1 MNRAKLSYALH
12 RTKVVQK
19 EIAAMLSVIINWIYV
34 VVTAFLLG
42 TAFSRLVRRW
52 FKWEIGSCVEVL
64 FFGLIFAT
72 VYAQIFSL
80 FGGVGMLAN
89 GILIAFCIFAA
100 VVWRKP
106 AWEMLQRS
114 IKESGRAHCLIAA
127 ALVFIWA
134 YCTSRGYMH
143 YDSDLY
149 HAQSIRWIEEYGVV
163 PGLGNIH
170 VRFAYNSS
178 FFALSALYSMA
189 FLGGQSLHT
198 VNGFFALLLSVEVLK
213 AFRRNR
219 FRMSDSQKSAGE
231 NGNGQTRIGRYGS
244 GQKRLGKDAD
254 TAEGEKRFH
263 LSDFARLGALYYL
276 TILYRDIVAPASD
289 YAVMCVVFLIVIRW
303 LAHLEQKEKSIA
315 PYALLCVAGVYAVT
329 LKLTA
334 GVILLLTVKPA
345 YLLIKEKKYW
355 QIAAYIAIGLVVL
368 APWILR
374 TALISGYLLY
384 PFPALDVLNVDWK
397 IPAEAAARDA
407 AEIKTWG
414 RGFNDASLVG
424 MPLSK
429 WFPHWFSTML
439 PTLGKL
445 FVAADLVCIAL
456 WLCLLTESVIRWK
469 KKKTVQGEWDELL
482 VLTGVV
488 FSYVFWQL
496 SAPLLRYGYAY
507 VLLVIVLTAGVIY
520 RKLHLPAVADRL
532 LGASVV
538 LFTAVKALT
547 FVNYAVGVSD
557 EPYYV
562 AQQDYGTYEL
572 DSFMA
577 EDVRF
582 YIPKSGD
589 RVGYESFPAIPAKG
603 EILFRGGGIESGFR
617 RK

>member
-1 MNRAKLSYALH
+1 
-12 RTKVVQK
+12 
-19 EIAAMLSVIINWIYV
+19 MLSVIINWIYLCA
-34 VVTAFLLG
+34 TAFLLG
-42 TAFSRLVRRW
+42 TAFSRLVGRW
-52 FKWEIGSCVEVL
+52 FGWEMNNSVEVL
-64 FFGLIFAT
+64 FYGLICAT

-89 GILIAFCIFAA
+89 GILAVFCAAAA
-100 VVWRKP
+100 VMWRKP
-106 AWEMLQRS
+106 AWKMLRRS
-114 IKESGRAHCLIAA
+114 IKESGRAHCLIVA

-213 AFRRNR
+213 LFRLRR
-219 FRMSDSQKSAGE
+219 FRMPYSLKRTGA
-231 NGNGQTRIGRYGS
+231 NGDGQTRTGRNRGWQKHLEEGVDATA
-244 GQKRLGKDAD
+244 GQKQFR
-254 TAEGEKRFH
+254 
-263 LSDFARLGALYYL
+263 LSDFARFGALYYL

-303 LAHLEQKEKSIA
+303 LVHLEQKEKSIA

-334 GVILLLTVKPA
+334 GVILLLTIKPA
-345 YLLIKEKKYW
+345 YLLIKEKKYR
-355 QIAAYIAIGLVVL
+355 QIALYIALGLLVL

-384 PFPALDVLNVDWK
+384 PFPALDVLSADWK

-407 AEIKTWG
+407 AEIRTWG
-414 RGFNDASLVG
+414 RGLNDASLVG

-456 WLCLLTESVIRWK
+456 WLCQLATSVVRWK

-482 VLTGVV
+482 VLSGVV
-488 FSYVFWQL
+488 LSYGFWQL

-520 RKLHLPAVADRL
+520 RKLHLPVAADRL
-532 LGASVV
+532 LGAAVV

-547 FVNYAVGVSD
+547 FVNYAVSVSD

-577 EDVRF
+577 EDVCF

-589 RVGYESFPAIPAKG
+589 RVGYEPFPAIPAKV
-603 EILFRGGGIESGFR
+603 EIRFRGSGIKSGFR
-617 RK
+617 RQ